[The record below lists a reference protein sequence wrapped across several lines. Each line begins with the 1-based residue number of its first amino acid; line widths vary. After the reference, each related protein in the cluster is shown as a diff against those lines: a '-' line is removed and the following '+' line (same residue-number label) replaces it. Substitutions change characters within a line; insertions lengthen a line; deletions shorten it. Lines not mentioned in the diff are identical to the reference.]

1 MITRLT
7 KFCYYLFYEMVGLTT
22 MLRGPS
28 FRAAA
33 PHSLAAL
40 LSLLR
45 LSLALGIHRA
55 LIKAPSVLRD
65 LHRNPCM

>member
-1 MITRLT
+1 
-7 KFCYYLFYEMVGLTT
+7 MVVLTT
-22 MLRGPS
+22 LLHGPL

-45 LSLALGIHRA
+45 FSLALGLHRA

-65 LHRNPCM
+65 LHRNPCV